1 MTVQSTPPSDPGTV
15 EPENGAP
22 VPVPTTS
29 RLLDLARRGVRVF
42 PFTTV
47 VVGLILVLGVAT
59 GALWSRID
67 NRSWFPDIAFGVP
80 SLREGKWWTPVSAWL
95 FGLTPSQYVAITVV
109 FALVVGWCE
118 WRLGTRWVIAVAI
131 IGQLAGEL
139 GAAAVIWVMSL
150 TSWTWAQGVAQTRD
164 VGVSTAIIAA
174 VAAATATLRS
184 PWRLRVRAVL
194 GAYVA
199 LSLLFQGTFA
209 DVTHLIAL
217 ALFLPVGER
226 WFSGA
231 ERGVLARTRQEVRM
245 LAAIGLV
252 LIAVVDV
259 VVSFYPGD
267 SPLGPTESSGG
278 SWVSTLVNV
287 AIIAAIADQ
296 LRRGRRWA
304 WWVAVVLG
312 AVTVVARACPR
323 WGSPWAASRRRWTA
337 RSGWRSRWTP
347 RAACTGCSRGCRS
360 ANPTA
365 ASEAGRW
372 T

>member
-1 MTVQSTPPSDPGTV
+1 MTVQWTPPSDPGTV
-15 EPENGAP
+15 EPESGAP

-118 WRLGTRWVIAVAI
+118 WRLGTRRVIAVAI

-194 GAYVA
+194 GAYLA
-199 LSLLFQGTFA
+199 LSFLFQGTLA

-231 ERGVLARTRQEVRM
+231 ERGVLARTR
-245 LAAIGLV
+245 
-252 LIAVVDV
+252 
-259 VVSFYPGD
+259 
-267 SPLGPTESSGG
+267 
-278 SWVSTLVNV
+278 
-287 AIIAAIADQ
+287 
-296 LRRGRRWA
+296 
-304 WWVAVVLG
+304 
-312 AVTVVARACPR
+312 
-323 WGSPWAASRRRWTA
+323 
-337 RSGWRSRWTP
+337 
-347 RAACTGCSRGCRS
+347 
-360 ANPTA
+360 
-365 ASEAGRW
+365 
-372 T
+372 